1 MAGLHTSAIGWG
13 TTGFVLC
20 LGPVLVFYVA
30 PTSLRPLSL
39 TSRGVFWYSPP
50 PSSLC
55 SIHETLPD
63 ALPVSRIRE
72 DDTIVVYER
81 RPLVVAPQEEDR
93 LEDEPA
99 DSNTAGDFRVRTDAD
114 GTTVVRVTA
123 SCRCSLW
130 CHATSP
136 CPHCAG

>member
-1 MAGLHTSAIGWG
+1 M
-13 TTGFVLC
+13 
-20 LGPVLVFYVA
+20 
-30 PTSLRPLSL
+30 
-39 TSRGVFWYSPP
+39 
-50 PSSLC
+50 C

-99 DSNTAGDFRVRTDAD
+99 DSNVAGDFRVRTDAD

-130 CHATSP
+130 CHVLHLHSHILPVDSRHARYACGGVARTIVWEAYITYKSRTLFFV
-136 CPHCAG
+136 